1 MGSRARRHP
10 APDNVDAM
18 TLTEDLIALCHRDEP
33 DPGPDPQKVAFTDA
47 EFDAAAAKILTEC
60 GPGPVW
66 VFAYGSLIWK
76 PAWRPAQQCRATAHG
91 WHRSFCLEMRRW
103 RGSPARPGLMMGLR
117 EGGHCTGIAQ
127 QLDDDLRHSQLVRL
141 LCREIDGPASL
152 RWIDVDCD
160 GRMLRAL
167 CFYAGPEGV
176 ARRAEL
182 PSEEVASIL
191 ARACGHIGSGA
202 EYLYKTVVALETH
215 GIRDPHLW
223 QLQHLVAAE
232 IKRAALTLLVSET
245 VPGR

>member
-1 MGSRARRHP
+1 MGSIARRDHAP
-10 APDNVDAM
+10 ATVDVMA
-18 TLTEDLIALCHRDEP
+18 LTEELVALCHRDEP
-33 DPGPDPQKVAFTDA
+33 DPGPDPRQVKFSDA
-47 EFDAAAAKILTEC
+47 EFEAAAAEILVEC
-60 GPGPVW
+60 GSGPVW

-76 PAWRPAQQCRATAHG
+76 PAWRPSQQCRATAHG

-103 RGSPARPGLMMGLR
+103 RGSPERPGLMMGLR

-141 LCREIDGPASL
+141 LYREIGGPKGLASM
-152 RWIDVDCD
+152 RWIDVESN

-167 CFYAGPEGV
+167 CFYAEPEDVVGQ
-176 ARRAEL
+176 AEL
-182 PSEEVASIL
+182 PSEEVATIL

-202 EYLYKTVVALETH
+202 EYLYKTVVALEAQ

-232 IKRAALTLLVSET
+232 ISRSTLTF
-245 VPGR
+245 

>member
-1 MGSRARRHP
+1 MGSIARRRP
-10 APDNVDAM
+10 NPDNVDVMA
-18 TLTEDLIALCHRDEP
+18 LTEELVAFCHRDEP
-33 DPGPDPQKVAFTDA
+33 DPGPDPQQIAFTDA
-47 EFDAAAAKILTEC
+47 EFDAAATEILREC
-60 GPGPVW
+60 GSGPVW

-103 RGSPARPGLMMGLR
+103 RGSPERPGLMMGLR

-141 LCREIDGPASL
+141 LCREISGPKGLASI
-152 RWIDVDCD
+152 RWIDVDSD

-167 CFYAGPEGV
+167 CFYAEPEEGV
-176 ARRAEL
+176 GRAEL
-182 PSEEVASIL
+182 PSEKVASIL
-191 ARACGHIGSGA
+191 AQACGHIGSGA
-202 EYLYKTVVALETH
+202 EYLYKTVVALEDQ

-232 IKRAALTLLVSET
+232 IRRSAVK
-245 VPGR
+245 PG